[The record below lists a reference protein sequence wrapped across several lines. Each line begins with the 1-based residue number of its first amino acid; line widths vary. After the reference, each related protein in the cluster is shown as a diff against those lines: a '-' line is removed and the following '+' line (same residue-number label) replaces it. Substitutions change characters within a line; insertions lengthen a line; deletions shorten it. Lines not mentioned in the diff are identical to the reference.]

1 MRENYNLDQ
10 TVITYERTGQST
22 NTDALGMREMQARV
36 YEKRQEQYLLVK
48 APPASGTSQG
58 GWPPVSGT
66 ASYGCGHCLLK
77 SFGPALFHFLLPLLL
92 ALLRVLQPIDG
103 LFTIHSC
110 FHNRIIVLGV

>member
-1 MRENYNLDQ
+1 MAPDRHKNAPNRLGI
-10 TVITYERTGQST
+10 VPGKRF
-22 NTDALGMREMQARV
+22 DALF
-36 YEKRQEQYLLVK
+36 
-48 APPASGTSQG
+48 PF
-58 GWPPVSGT
+58 

-110 FHNRIIVLGV
+110 FHNRIVFVFLAACLRLSEGHDACIDGRV